1 MKVMAESKPTG
12 GMTAVDFEG
21 KRYDM
26 GSKLGFLM
34 ANVERAIKNEEFGEQ
49 FREYLKDIASKL

>member
-1 MKVMAESKPTG
+1 MKVLAQNG

-21 KRYDM
+21 ERFDF

-34 ANVERAIKNEEFGEQ
+34 ANVKSGINHPEIGEDFRKFLLEFADSIK
-49 FREYLKDIASKL
+49 